1 MPRSSVTRG
10 LRMPRSVKEQIQSGL
25 RLGAGLGVFLIG
37 GLLLSHVRTRLEVLS
52 SYHQTGWSDWTVWL
66 EVILS
71 VGLLFSTAH
80 VWYQWLAGCLVFG
93 ALKGLIALVTG
104 RDIFPLRQVPATHL
118 ASLTVVAYCIVT
130 LLLMAR
136 FMDRKPTMV
145 DRVAVTSFLLCLLP
159 SGSSFPSV
167 WEIVGFGG
175 LLASWVVYRWREG
188 RAPTGGAPV
197 SAQ

>member
-1 MPRSSVTRG
+1 MPRSA
-10 LRMPRSVKEQIQSGL
+10 KEQIQSGL

-37 GLLLSHVRTRLEVLS
+37 ALLLGQARTRLEVLS
-52 SYHQTGWSDWTVWL
+52 SHHQTGWSDWVVWL
-66 EVILS
+66 EVIVS
-71 VGLLFSTAH
+71 VGLLFSTVH
-80 VWYQWLAGCLVFG
+80 VWYQWLAGCLLFG
-93 ALKGLIALVTG
+93 ILKGLIAFVTG

-118 ASLTVVAYCIVT
+118 GSLIVIAYCVVT

-145 DRVAVTSFLLCLLP
+145 DRGAVTLFFLCLLP
-159 SGSSFPSV
+159 SGSFPSV
-167 WEIVGFGG
+167 WEVVGFGG

-197 SAQ
+197 SLH